1 MTSWWRG
8 LVDWSALAIDLRPLR
23 ENRQFRLLFTG
34 RLVSLAGLGMLM
46 VVFSWQIYEL
56 TGSSMQVALVNA
68 TLGMS
73 AFVGSLVGG
82 VQADRA
88 DRRRLIVWSRAAA
101 VAGFVALAVNA
112 SLPEPSLAVLYVVAA
127 WDGLAGGFSST
138 ALAAAVPAVLTRRQI
153 PASGALMAIS
163 IDVGSVVAPLLAG
176 VLLAVGGAAL
186 VYWTVV
192 AVSLLSLAFLLGL
205 RPITPVVDDD
215 EPDASAGLWPDLV
228 AGVRFATG
236 DRIVGGVLLL
246 GFVQILF
253 ASPYVLIPEFITDDL
268 GGSPTALGLVYSA
281 PAAGALVATLL
292 SGWTGRVRRIGRVQ
306 FIVFGAACLAV
317 AGFGL
322 APTLWVAVLAMVV
335 VGAMDVV
342 AEVIRFTILSE
353 RTPDHLRGR
362 VASLWS
368 AQGTVGETLGG
379 PALSLLARP
388 LGAGGAIAAGGL
400 IGAAATA
407 ALCVGLRPLRTLTRD
422 PDALDHPDHPDG
434 TAHAARV
441 DPTDTTHTLEEMSR

>member
-1 MTSWWRG
+1 MLRG

-56 TGSSMQVALVNA
+56 TGSSLQVALVNA
-68 TLGMS
+68 TLGVA
-73 AFVGSLVGG
+73 AFAGSLVGG

-88 DRRRLIVWSRAAA
+88 DRRRLIVWSRTAA
-101 VAGFVALAVNA
+101 VLGFVALAVNA
-112 SLPEPSLAVLYVVAA
+112 SLPEPSVAVLYVVAL
-127 WDGLAGGFSST
+127 WDGVAGGFSST

-176 VLLAVGGAAL
+176 VLLAVGSAAL
-186 VYWTVV
+186 VYWVVV
-192 AVSLLSLAFLLGL
+192 AVSLLSLVFLLGL
-205 RPITPVVDDD
+205 RPIVPTADESGPDD
-215 EPDASAGLWPDLV
+215 SAGLWPDLV
-228 AGVRFATG
+228 AGVRYAAG

-268 GGSPTALGLVYSA
+268 GGGPTALGLVYSA

-306 FIVFGAACLAV
+306 FIVFTAACLAV
-317 AGFGL
+317 AGFGA
-322 APTLWVAVLAMVV
+322 APALWVAVVAMAV
-335 VGAMDVV
+335 VGAMDVL
-342 AEVIRFTILSE
+342 AEVVRFTILSE

-407 ALCVGLRPLRTLTRD
+407 ALWAGLAPLRTLTRE
-422 PDALDHPDHPDG
+422 PDDFDEPDEVDE
-434 TAHAARV
+434 AAAGI
-441 DPTDTTHTLEEMSR
+441 PAETTMEEMPR